1 MNFALY
7 HLHSFIIHSKT
18 KMHAYIRIDYQ
29 VLCTNLFTHTLY
41 NGVLCNRG
49 SKKLE
54 IIYPYFLH
62 LIFKQKAVYTCIL
75 CMNYYIKHLYTTCR
89 IRTAVFFRVC
99 QLMHEEERS
108 FFPQLRSLPRIY
120 LSLRVLPHKHVIPNN
135 NITVIFPN
143 FSLNYV

>member
-1 MNFALY
+1 MILDILNFRLQIDVTLY
-7 HLHSFIIHSKT
+7 HLRHSFSIQTPSLYLHPYILDFTFPFFRYDTYTYSFTLKT
-18 KMHAYIRIDYQ
+18 F
-29 VLCTNLFTHTLY
+29 V
-41 NGVLCNRG
+41 VLCNRG

-108 FFPQLRSLPRIY
+108 FFP
-120 LSLRVLPHKHVIPNN
+120 
-135 NITVIFPN
+135 
-143 FSLNYV
+143 